1 MQASAGGRDG
11 YEGFWS
17 TIEKVDVGKTKA
29 DAKAGEVRVELTF
42 QPKKT
47 KENHV
52 LTVVRKGDSWLID
65 SDSQV

>member
-1 MQASAGGRDG
+1 MRRSIA
-11 YEGFWS
+11 
-17 TIEKVDVGKTKA
+17 KVDVGKTQA
-29 DAKAGEVRVELTF
+29 DARAGEVRVELTF
-42 QPKKT
+42 QPKSGGKS